1 MPVTSQDLQRGLSV
15 NWRERLREWPLP
27 LPRFSLE
34 LERTALLV
42 VDMQVGS
49 ADPNV
54 GASRYANHPGVA
66 EYRTERMAVIIPNIE
81 RLVRAFRGAQRPVIY
96 LTVGH
101 ALPDRGDALPL
112 LRQIDDDLK
121 ARGAHGPLVRFGSRE
136 NAIMATI
143 APQPGELIINK
154 TSMSA
159 FSSTAIDQT
168 LRNLGIGTL
177 VVVGVSTECCVAA
190 TAHDA
195 ADRGYHVLLVEDG
208 CRAVTPYLQESS
220 LVIFAAMFGRVAS
233 TDDVLGEMNAG
244 LGARNAAR

>member
-1 MPVTSQDLQRGLSV
+1 
-15 NWRERLREWPLP
+15 
-27 LPRFSLE
+27 
-34 LERTALLV
+34 
-42 VDMQVGS
+42 
-49 ADPNV
+49 
-54 GASRYANHPGVA
+54 
-66 EYRTERMAVIIPNIE
+66 
-81 RLVRAFRGAQRPVIY
+81 
-96 LTVGH
+96 
-101 ALPDRGDALPL
+101 
-112 LRQIDDDLK
+112 
-121 ARGAHGPLVRFGSRE
+121 
-136 NAIMATI
+136 MATI

>member
-1 MPVTSQDLQRGLSV
+1 MPVTFQDLQRGLSIT
-15 NWRERLREWPLP
+15 WRERLREWPLP
-27 LPRFSLE
+27 LPRFSLD
-34 LERTALLV
+34 LGRTALLV

-66 EYRTERMAVIIPNIE
+66 EYRTERMAVVIPNIE
-81 RLVRAFRGAQRPVIY
+81 RLVRRFREVQRPVIY

-101 ALPDRGDALPL
+101 ALPDRSDALPL

-121 ARGAHGPLVRFGSRE
+121 ARGAQGPMVRFGSLE
-136 NAIMATI
+136 NAIMAAI

-168 LRNLGIGTL
+168 LHNLGITTL

-233 TDDVLGEMNAG
+233 TEEVLGEINAG